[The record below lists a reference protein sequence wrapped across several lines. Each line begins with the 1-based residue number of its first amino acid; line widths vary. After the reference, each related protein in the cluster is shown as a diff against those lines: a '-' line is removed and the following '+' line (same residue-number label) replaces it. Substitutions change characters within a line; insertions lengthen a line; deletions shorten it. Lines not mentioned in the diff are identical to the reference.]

1 VNERIAP
8 FLIGRATTVLQAMR
22 QLEDTEQKI
31 LFVVDGGG
39 ALVGSLTDGDIRRW
53 ILAGGDLDDPID
65 NVCYGDPSRVGVDY
79 DLASVRKLMIGQSI
93 GCVPVVD
100 DEDRVVDL
108 LFWERVFTDGS
119 EHKPPVPIDLPV
131 VIMAGGKGTRLDP
144 FTRVLPKPL
153 IPLGDKTVIERI
165 IDSFLRFGVS
175 TFYLSVHNKSRIIK
189 SYFEELDPSYSIEYI
204 EEDSPLGTAGSLRS
218 LCGAVD
224 GSLIVTNCDI
234 ILHTDYSELVE
245 FHEANQND
253 ITIVGSLK
261 NYLIPYGVCE
271 IAGGGELVKFTE
283 KPEYNFL
290 VNTGMYVV
298 RAETLCLIPEG
309 EFFHMTHLIERTQ
322 ETGGRVALFPVSDK
336 AWIDT
341 GEWTEYRKALQRFE
355 ADT

>member
-1 VNERIAP
+1 MNERIAP

-22 QLEDTEQKI
+22 QLEDTAQKI
-31 LFVVDGGG
+31 LFVIDDGGV
-39 ALVGSLTDGDIRRW
+39 LVGSLTDGDIRRW
-53 ILAGGDLDDPID
+53 ILAGGKLDDPID
-65 NVCYGDPSRVGVDY
+65 NVCCGEPSRVGEGY
-79 DLASVRKLMIGQSI
+79 DLATVRQLMIEQEI

-119 EHKPPVPIDLPV
+119 EHKPPAPIDLPV

-204 EEDSPLGTAGSLRS
+204 EEESPLGTAGSLRN
-218 LCGAVD
+218 LCGTVD

-234 ILHTDYSELVE
+234 ILDTDYGELVE
-245 FHEANQND
+245 FHEAGHND

-261 NYLIPYGVCE
+261 NYHIPYGVCE
-271 IAGGGELVKFTE
+271 IADGGELVKITE

-309 EFFHMTHLIERTQ
+309 EFFHMTHLIERAQ